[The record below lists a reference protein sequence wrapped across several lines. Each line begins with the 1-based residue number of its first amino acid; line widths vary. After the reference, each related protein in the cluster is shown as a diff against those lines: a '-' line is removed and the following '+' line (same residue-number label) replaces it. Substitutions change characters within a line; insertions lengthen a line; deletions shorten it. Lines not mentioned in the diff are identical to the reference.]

1 MGSGEEAEYQW
12 DENLSHQKYIIP
24 PQEMAKQTGTVS
36 PKLCMT
42 QEFSQTTRAQ
52 EDARSAMEQCLVEGE
67 H

>member
-1 MGSGEEAEYQW
+1 
-12 DENLSHQKYIIP
+12 
-24 PQEMAKQTGTVS
+24 MAKQTGTVS

-52 EDARSAMEQCLVEGE
+52 EDARSAMEQSLVEGE